1 MKISKKKKIR
11 WRTKKSLISIEET
24 QRIITKSLFAF
35 FFFFFNFISFFKMFL
50 ILGLILR
57 EMEKHLEE
65 HQSPGEEIQILLNS
79 FAPEYSNFTHT
90 LSLSLFTTSMTL

>member
-35 FFFFFNFISFFKMFL
+35 FFFFKKISFHFLNVFDLRFNFE
-50 ILGLILR
+50 R
-57 EMEKHLEE
+57 D
-65 HQSPGEEIQILLNS
+65 GET
-79 FAPEYSNFTHT
+79 FGG
-90 LSLSLFTTSMTL
+90 TSESR